1 MNGTICLSSNQIRLC
16 IDCRILNSN
25 IPCDG
30 HQLLRLNEK
39 TFCQCHVFF
48 KLDLF
53 ELLVSAAFVIEEWS
67 PLTSTNS

>member
-1 MNGTICLSSNQIRLC
+1 MVQYVFRQTKYDSALTAASFK
-16 IDCRILNSN
+16 NSN

-30 HQLLRLNEK
+30 HPIIRLNEK

-53 ELLVSAAFVIEEWS
+53 ELLISAAFVIEEWS